1 MKQTVYSVI
10 KVLSI
15 GLIGSAIA
23 FELCNLAT
31 APNWATFP
39 PLWPKLIWLGRVIM
53 ATHLVEGIVAAVLV
67 RDRPELNSL
76 SYGFYTFWV
85 GTVGLQEL
93 GDRPANS
100 VFEPTEN

>member
-1 MKQTVYSVI
+1 MKQNIHAVI

-23 FELCNLAT
+23 FELWNLST
-31 APNWATFP
+31 TPDWTTFP
-39 PLWPKLIWLGRVIM
+39 ALWPKLIWLGRVIL
-53 ATHLVEGIVAAVLV
+53 AVHLLEGIAAAVIV
-67 RDRPELNSL
+67 RDRPELSSL

-93 GDRPANS
+93 GNKKESD
-100 VFEPTEN
+100 